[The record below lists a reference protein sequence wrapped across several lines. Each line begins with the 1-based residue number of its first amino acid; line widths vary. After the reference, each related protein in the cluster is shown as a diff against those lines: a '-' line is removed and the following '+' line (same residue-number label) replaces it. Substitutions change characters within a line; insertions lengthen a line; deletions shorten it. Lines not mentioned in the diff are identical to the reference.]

1 MKPPVDNSS
10 RSRSNHVTGSVVESI
25 FVFLP
30 LYHLLLKTSPDNVK
44 HDKHNHGL
52 SCSLSPLLAAVMS
65 PLCFYLKE
73 SSPVKALC
81 CSSTH
86 CQCISYPL
94 IDAICSEKGIIIR
107 TMIKEDRLDWRRT
120 NFPPFV
126 SVLTLRFE
134 ADGHV

>member
-1 MKPPVDNSS
+1 MKPPADNSS

-65 PLCFYLKE
+65 PLCFYLLKLFA
-73 SSPVKALC
+73 AL
-81 CSSTH
+81 
-86 CQCISYPL
+86 
-94 IDAICSEKGIIIR
+94 
-107 TMIKEDRLDWRRT
+107 
-120 NFPPFV
+120 PPIV
-126 SVLTLRFE
+126 SASLTLS
-134 ADGHV
+134 